1 MTVAAPAHPLF
12 HPKDSGPIVRMVGLQ
27 NCTDYG
33 YWDGNQ
39 WLLTDVAMKIKGNS
53 MLYMRSPG
61 VSDCPGGPKAKRR
74 LSDVEDS
81 PTASR
86 LKRFDSF
93 KKYWSF
99 KNIIFS
105 QLRLAS
111 FDFPH
116 RLLGSVNHRPIVGQ
130 AEFYHVCYVSMLRQ
144 RLSLLVAVPFLPP
157 MIITQTLKSRLCP
170 AFRHCHLH

>member
-74 LSDVEDS
+74 LSDAEDS

-86 LKRFDSF
+86 RKRFDSH
-93 KKYWSF
+93 S
-99 KNIIFS
+99 KNIGVLKTLFFLS
-105 QLRLAS
+105 SSLRPLISRIDYSGQSTIGAS
-111 FDFPH
+111 SDKPN
-116 RLLGSVNHRPIVGQ
+116 SIM
-130 AEFYHVCYVSMLRQ
+130 YVMFQ
-144 RLSLLVAVPFLPP
+144 
-157 MIITQTLKSRLCP
+157 C
-170 AFRHCHLH
+170 